1 MIKQGLNPRLAEVG
15 KIKIGGKG
23 ETRKAKSGRDYKL
36 PVKYDH
42 FIVTTTEKGSDDN
55 YIIDHEIMRQLG
67 KEPKEIPIRL
77 IFDDIDMNFYTS
89 FQLYEGPK
97 LRCKGDG
104 ERAVWYGENKEEKS
118 IKCDPVT
125 CKFAQPNEKGATKCK
140 ISGIL
145 SCMLKSS
152 MDIGGVYRFRT
163 HGWNSVSNILASLQF
178 ISENTGG
185 VLMGLPLK
193 LKMLKKSTQEHGN
206 VNTVTIVLDGIE
218 IVKMR
223 ELALSEYTNRKM
235 LGINMKK
242 IEDQALS
249 AGFLVDKDSP
259 IDVSEEFYP
268 PVEMENVTPESESSP
283 EPEPKDEQ
291 PGTSA
296 EEVKKEL
303 AKKPAEKEGSK
314 EELGLF

>member
-1 MIKQGLNPRLAEVG
+1 MIKNGLSPRLAEIG
-15 KIKIGGKG
+15 KIKIGGHG
-23 ETRKAKSGRDYKL
+23 EKRQSKAGKDYRL
-36 PVKYDH
+36 PVRYDH
-42 FIVTTTEKGSDDN
+42 FVVTTTEKGPDDN
-55 YIIDHEIMRQLG
+55 YIIDGEIMRQLG

-89 FQLYEGPK
+89 FQLYEGHK

-104 ERAVWYGENKEEKS
+104 ERAIWYGENKEEKS
-118 IKCDPVT
+118 IKCDPAI
-125 CKFAQPNEKGATKCK
+125 CKFAQPDAKGATKCK

-145 SCMLKSS
+145 SCMLTSS

-178 ISENTGG
+178 ISENTNG

-218 IVKMR
+218 MIKMR
-223 ELALSEYTNRKM
+223 ELALGEYRNRAE
-235 LGINMKK
+235 LGINMRQ
-242 IEDQALS
+242 IEQRAVS
-249 AGFLVDKDSP
+249 AGFMEDKDDP
-259 IDVSEEFYP
+259 VDISEEFYP
-268 PVEMENVTPESESSP
+268 PVEADSGAPSPDDKP
-283 EPEPKDEQ
+283 EPEPE

-296 EEVKKEL
+296 SEIKIEL
-303 AKKPAEKEGSK
+303 EKEPEK
-314 EELGLF
+314 EDKTEGELGLF